1 MLAKAY
7 VRVGM
12 FDKANDAL
20 FQTRRQGFVPH
31 IMSCNFFLM
40 NRLIEYGKIDMA
52 VAIYRHLKRLGLNPI
67 DYTYGLFI
75 KALCRKRN
83 FEEVVD
89 AFREME
95 EVGVNPTA
103 LMCSTYIERF
113 CSHKGSDLDYE
124 APRALRAA
132 KWPIDAFAYA
142 AVIRGFCSEIKLK
155 GAEVVFIDMVNL

>member
-1 MLAKAY
+1 
-7 VRVGM
+7 
-12 FDKANDAL
+12 
-20 FQTRRQGFVPH
+20 
-31 IMSCNFFLM
+31 M

-67 DYTYGLFI
+67 DYIYGLFI
-75 KALCRKRN
+75 KALCRKGN

-89 AFREME
+89 AFTEME

-124 APRALRAA
+124 APSFKSSKVA
-132 KWPIDAFAYA
+132 
-142 AVIRGFCSEIKLK
+142 
-155 GAEVVFIDMVNL
+155 N